1 MNITIEGLSPQQR
14 ILADVIWH
22 MDNMDA
28 VNGFIRSLRPQQLQL
43 DAIIAKEMIVAA
55 ALDQQTEVQPETTEL
70 IDKYR

>member
-22 MDNMDA
+22 MDSMTA
-28 VNGFIRSLRPQQLQL
+28 VDNFIRSLRPQQLQL
-43 DAIIAKEMIVAA
+43 DAIVAREMIIAA
-55 ALDQQTEVQPETTEL
+55 ALDQQTEVQPETAEL